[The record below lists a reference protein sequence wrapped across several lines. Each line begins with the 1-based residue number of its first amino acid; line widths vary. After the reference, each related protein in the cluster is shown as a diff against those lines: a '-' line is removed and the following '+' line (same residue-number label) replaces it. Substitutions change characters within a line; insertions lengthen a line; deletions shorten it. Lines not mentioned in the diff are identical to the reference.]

1 MLHGTKLYY
10 TARQEGEKSVRFL
23 AKMFFQKSKSEECNQ
38 HTKGATARYQSY
50 NFSHLR

>member
-10 TARQEGEKSVRFL
+10 TARQEGEKSVLFL
-23 AKMFFQKSKSEECNQ
+23 AKMFVQKSKSEEYNQ
-38 HTKGATARYQSY
+38 YTKGATARYQSY